1 MRVGDIVYSRD
12 PLTWNLWEITL
23 RVGDLIRYRKL
34 DEVDENE
41 STWIRIK
48 DLTGIV
54 LPPGGE
60 IYEPHIRIL
69 WNTCEIHVHFIP
81 PYDPQE
87 HFEVLSE
94 CR

>member
-1 MRVGDIVYSRD
+1 MRVGDLVYSRD

-23 RVGDLIRYRKL
+23 RVGDLVKYRKL
-34 DEVDENE
+34 DEEDENE
-41 STWIRIK
+41 PTWIRIR

-54 LPPGGE
+54 LPCDGE
-60 IYEPHIRIL
+60 IRDSHIRIL

-87 HFEVLSE
+87 HFEVISVI
-94 CR
+94 